1 MLKNF
6 CILCEE
12 PAFGYVD
19 FSLLLLHSCVWLS
32 EHVFEHRLLCSGD
45 SPGKN
50 TGVGCHFLLQGIFPI
65 QGSNLSFL
73 HCKRILYPLSHWFF
87 PTVLNFTSLCSYL
100 YYVLP
105 VLSLICFLKILRLL
119 IQNFLV
125 SKVRHK
131 SLFLC
136 TSLVAS
142 YKFCNVFLLSTNW
155 KFC

>member
-1 MLKNF
+1 MHTCHCKWHCMLVTQS
-6 CILCEE
+6 CPTLCN
-12 PAFGYVD
+12 PMGC
-19 FSLLLLHSCVWLS
+19 SPSCS
-32 EHVFEHRLLCSGD
+32 SIHGD

-50 TGVGCHFLLQGIFPI
+50 TGVGCHFLLQGTFPI

-155 KFC
+155 KFS